1 MKRYGIIGGTFD
13 PIHYAHL
20 YIAYEAK
27 EQLDLDEVI
36 FMPAGKQ
43 PFKLNNIVTDSEL
56 RYDMVKAAIEPFDN
70 FSVSKYEIDKGG
82 ISFTYE
88 TLEYFKKK
96 SINEDEES
104 ELFFI
109 TGADCLLN
117 IEEWKEVEKIF
128 SLATLVVFSRESMS
142 QTEIVNRKK
151 IIEDK
156 FNKKITYLE
165 LNKLEISSTEIR
177 ERVSQNKRIDFFVP
191 KKVMDIISENSL
203 YTK

>member
-1 MKRYGIIGGTFD
+1 M
-13 PIHYAHL
+13 
-20 YIAYEAK
+20 
-27 EQLDLDEVI
+27 
-36 FMPAGKQ
+36 
-43 PFKLNNIVTDSEL
+43 
-56 RYDMVKAAIEPFDN
+56 
-70 FSVSKYEIDKGG
+70 
-82 ISFTYE
+82 
-88 TLEYFKKK
+88 
-96 SINEDEES
+96 
-104 ELFFI
+104 FFI

-156 FNKKITYLE
+156 FNKKIIYLE